1 MHPHYARMVQHY
13 QGFSF
18 FEDLSLLL
26 ELHHLT
32 LLDDFHSI
40 ELHFFLCQKNAA
52 VGSLAEK
59 ALELEIGRRHFFDL
73 RYDLRR
79 LRI

>member
-1 MHPHYARMVQHY
+1 VHPHYARMVQHY

-26 ELHHLT
+26 ELHHLA
-32 LLDDFHSI
+32 LLDNFHSI
-40 ELHFFLCQKNAA
+40 ELHFFICKKNAA
-52 VGSLAEK
+52 VRSLPEK
-59 ALELEIGRRHFFDL
+59 ALELEIGRRHFLDL
-73 RYDLRR
+73 RYNLRR